1 MCLGQPAYPPDLYQ
15 KGNPVDDQT
24 VPELT
29 GYQATAAELRRIADA
44 IEHLELSRGVP
55 YVNVH
60 FMPSAYD
67 ASTEQRIADVDAVAS
82 AVLGCAGE
90 HQEFLGGA
98 YHLVRA
104 TRAGVN
110 IAVQEKL
117 YDLEEPEARR

>member
-1 MCLGQPAYPPDLYQ
+1 
-15 KGNPVDDQT
+15 VDDQT

-44 IEHLELSRGVP
+44 IEYLELNGEVP
-55 YVNVH
+55 YVNVS

-67 ASTEQRIADVDAVAS
+67 ASPEQRVAEVDAVAS
-82 AVLGCAGE
+82 AVLGCAGQR
-90 HQEFLGGA
+90 HEFHGGA

-110 IAVQEKL
+110 ITVQEKL
-117 YDLEEPEARR
+117 YDLDGSEAGR